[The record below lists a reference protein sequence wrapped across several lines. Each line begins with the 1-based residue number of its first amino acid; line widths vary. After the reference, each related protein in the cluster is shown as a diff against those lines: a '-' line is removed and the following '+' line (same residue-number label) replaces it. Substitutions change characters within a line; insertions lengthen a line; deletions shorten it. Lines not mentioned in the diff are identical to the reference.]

1 MIRVA
6 IFSICDKMEL
16 KELIKQVLWQMYQS
30 SLQNAAGLERVDAVI
45 ENAIGKEG
53 GEDAGD
59 RAFADGAGGTLG

>member
-6 IFSICDKMEL
+6 IFRICDKMEL

-53 GEDAGD
+53 GEDADGG
-59 RAFADGAGGTLG
+59 ACSGGAGSTLG